1 MKLNEHLQ
9 INGTNVVLVPY
20 ESKHVAKYH
29 EWMKNVELQELTAS
43 EPLSLEEEYQMQRSW
58 RQDEDKCTFLVL
70 DRQEFERT
78 GDEIAALIGDTNIFL
93 QLPPSD
99 GTDGDGSVV
108 GEIEIMIAEPTARG
122 KRCGWEATLLMLRFG
137 VEYLRVAKFVAI
149 TKDTNRPAMRMFER
163 MQFSE
168 TLRSAVFH
176 EVTFERSVDRE
187 WIEWM
192 RSEVSSYAVIP
203 YREEP

>member
-1 MKLNEHLQ
+1 MKLNEQLQ
-9 INGTNVVLVPY
+9 INGANVILVPY

-43 EPLSLEEEYQMQRSW
+43 EPLSLEEEYQMQKSW
-58 RQDEDKCTFLVL
+58 REDEDKCTFLVL

-99 GTDGDGSVV
+99 GTNGNALVV

-137 VEYLRVAKFVAI
+137 VEYLRVAKFLAI
-149 TKDTNRPAMRMFER
+149 TKDTNQPAMRMFER
-163 MQFSE
+163 MQFNE
-168 TLRSAVFH
+168 TVRSAVFH
-176 EVTFERSVDRE
+176 EVTFERSVDQK
-187 WIEWM
+187 WIDWM
-192 RSEVSSYAVIP
+192 NSEVGSYAVVP
-203 YREEP
+203 YRNEA

>member
-1 MKLNEHLQ
+1 M
-9 INGTNVVLVPY
+9 
-20 ESKHVAKYH
+20 
-29 EWMKNVELQELTAS
+29 
-43 EPLSLEEEYQMQRSW
+43 
-58 RQDEDKCTFLVL
+58 L